1 MTTKVWSQSRQEH
14 LELSEMHGQH
24 LLNTY
29 RKILRDE
36 YLDENSNLLQG
47 DARTELI
54 TEIEAELEKRGLD
67 PQYATGKVPEEAQ
80 EGDPFQ

>member
-1 MTTKVWSQSRQEH
+1 MTKVWSQSKGKH

-36 YLDENSNLLQG
+36 YLDATGNPVQG
-47 DARTELI
+47 DDRAGLM

-67 PQYATGKVPEEAQ
+67 PQYATGKAPEEME

>member
-1 MTTKVWSQSRQEH
+1 MKIWSQSRAQY
-14 LELSEMHGQH
+14 LEMSEMHGQH

-36 YLDENSNLLQG
+36 YLDSTGSQLQG
-47 DARTELI
+47 DARTEMM
-54 TEIEAELEKRGLD
+54 TEIETELEKRGLD
-67 PQYATGKVPEEAQ
+67 PQYANGKPPEEVK